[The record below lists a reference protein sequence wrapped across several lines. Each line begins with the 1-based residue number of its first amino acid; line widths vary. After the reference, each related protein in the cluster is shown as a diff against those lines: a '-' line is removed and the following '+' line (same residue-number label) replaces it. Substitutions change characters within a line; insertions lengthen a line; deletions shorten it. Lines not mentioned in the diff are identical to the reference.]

1 MREFG
6 RKPQIGVYK
15 RGEGA
20 RARASVCVHVSVCV
34 RARARARRVD
44 GRGGGMEGEGML
56 SPVPGVRKGLGRDHL
71 SYQQRKQE
79 EPWPEQ
85 VPVENWAEAR

>member
-20 RARASVCVHVSVCV
+20 RARASVCVHVSMCVC
-34 RARARARRVD
+34 ARARTEGGWPGRRD
-44 GRGGGMEGEGML
+44 GGGGGR
-56 SPVPGVRKGLGRDHL
+56 PGKGSSRCRLQSCHL
-71 SYQQRKQE
+71 
-79 EPWPEQ
+79 
-85 VPVENWAEAR
+85 EAARPQCI